1 MKLVATSF
9 SLLAFICL
17 GSFTAFA
24 DCPIPPGVAVCE
36 KCHWLERGRKTRVFG
51 PNLVGTA
58 GQPAMHDPK
67 FEYYSVAM
75 KAAQAKGLT
84 WTDENL
90 MAYIADPKAFLDRF
104 NGQELRSAMSFQL
117 KDEAERK
124 AAVEGLKTISTCQ

>member
-1 MKLVATSF
+1 MNLFAA
-9 SLLAFICL
+9 SLSLMAYFCL
-17 GSFTAFA
+17 GSFAAFA
-24 DCPIPPGVAVCE
+24 DCPIPPGLAVCE
-36 KCHWLERGRKTRVFG
+36 KCHWLERGRKTRVYG

-84 WTDENL
+84 WTNENL
-90 MAYIADPKAFLDRF
+90 MAYIANPKAFLNEF
-104 NGQELRSAMSFQL
+104 NGQELRSAMSFQM

-124 AAVEGLKTISTCQ
+124 AAVEGLKTISACQ